1 MNTENDGSEKYG
13 HFRPGPVRRGV
24 HSLLNGMYKY
34 GWLGRRIFGR
44 LQWLEKI
51 SSTHTKY
58 VVDAERFGLQW
69 RLHRHDNVSEK
80 RLLLRPDSFE
90 PVEIDAVLGIVG
102 PGFVFIDV
110 GANCGFYSLRV
121 AKALGGKGRI
131 VAIEPHPVVR
141 QRFEYNANV
150 NSIMIIS
157 IYSCVI
163 GDHIGKV
170 NLEVDAKNF
179 GRNRVSELGTI
190 DVEMRTLLDLVAE
203 EHLERI
209 DAIKVD
215 VEGFEDRVL
224 DPFLRDAPD
233 TLLPRMIVAELSWHE
248 SWMSDWLTRAEC
260 RGYRE
265 KIRTRNQNVILVR
278 P

>member
-1 MNTENDGSEKYG
+1 MNTGKDRSERYG
-13 HFRPGPVRRGV
+13 YFHPGPVRRRV
-24 HSLLNGMYKY
+24 YSLLNSIYKC

-44 LQWLEKI
+44 LQWFENGF
-51 SSTHTKY
+51 SSRTKY
-58 VVDAERFGLQW
+58 IVDADRFGLRW
-69 RLHRHDNVSEK
+69 RLYRHDNVSEK

-90 PVEIDAVLGIVG
+90 PIEIGAILGMVKPDFI
-102 PGFVFIDV
+102 FIDV

-121 AKALGGKGRI
+121 ANALGGKGRI

-141 QRFEYNANV
+141 QRFEYNMGI
-150 NSIMIIS
+150 NSVTAIS
-157 IYSCVI
+157 IHSCVI
-163 GDHIGKV
+163 GDRNGKV
-170 NLEVDAKNF
+170 KFEENVNNY
-179 GRNRVSELGTI
+179 GRNRVSKKGEI
-190 DVEMRTLLDLVAE
+190 DVDMRTLLDIVGD

-233 TLLPRMIVAELSWHE
+233 SLLPRMIVAEFSWYD
-248 SWMSDWLTRAEC
+248 SWKSDWLGRAAI
-260 RGYRE
+260 RGYKE
-265 KIRTRNQNVILVR
+265 MTRTRNQNVILLR